1 MTTNGFEERMSNM
14 DNLTIFINKDEQIE
28 IKGMMRDLKDGEY
41 IQARLL
47 KSNLMIM
54 VDDNPELYNQKFMY
68 FKSLDDLAFRRLIT
82 NYLYYKQIPG
92 IVMTNINGTYY
103 DSELDEAHLYK
114 EIENLGKLAT
124 ANLCNKNVE
133 VVSIS
138 DLLFSSN
145 DFNPEQEHIAS
156 PEFQTVSKK
165 LEKTIDKVRNK
176 LGADTAEE
184 LNSNICEV
192 IKLMSR
198 DQFKLGYGLG
208 LEYLADLSGLPGNTI
223 SERVK
228 AELDMSKNE

>member
-1 MTTNGFEERMSNM
+1 M

-28 IKGMMRDLKDGEY
+28 IKGMMRDLKDGEL

-82 NYLYYKQIPG
+82 NYLYYKQVPG

-103 DSELDEAHLYK
+103 DSELDEVHLYK
-114 EIENLGKLAT
+114 EIENLGKLAK
-124 ANLCNKNVE
+124 ANNCNKNVK
-133 VVSIS
+133 VTSIS
-138 DLLFSSN
+138 DLLFCSN
-145 DFNPEQEHIAS
+145 DYNPEQEHIVS
-156 PEFQTVSKK
+156 TKFQTVSQK

-184 LNSNICEV
+184 LNSSICEV

-198 DQFKLGYGLG
+198 DQFKLGYSLG
-208 LEYLADLSGLPGNTI
+208 LEYLADLSRLPGNTI

-228 AELDMSKNE
+228 AELDM

>member
-1 MTTNGFEERMSNM
+1 MSNM

-47 KSNLMIM
+47 KSNLMLM
-54 VDDNPELYNQKFMY
+54 VDDNPELFNQKFMY

-82 NYLYYKQIPG
+82 NYLYYKQVPG
-92 IVMTNINGTYY
+92 IVLTNINGTYY
-103 DSELDEAHLYK
+103 DSELDEVHLYK

-124 ANLCNKNVE
+124 ANNCNKNVE
-133 VVSIS
+133 VENIS

-145 DFNPEQEHIAS
+145 DYNPEQEHITS
-156 PEFQTVSKK
+156 TKFQAVSQK
-165 LEKTIDKVRNK
+165 LEKTIDKVKNK

-198 DQFKLGYGLG
+198 DQFKLGYSLG

-228 AELDMSKNE
+228 AELDMSKNK